1 MLRRKLFLVLGL
13 IVALLLGTAV
23 LAILLLQDVIGDL
36 DRIPHADAAVQTTD
50 QLHDAIGKLR
60 LVAIGL
66 GLVFVIVLNASIMVL
81 ARMTSM
87 ILKPVDKLVDAS
99 RRLAREE
106 YSHRVE
112 LDRRDEFGELAR
124 AYNSLADQLQAN
136 EQRKIETLHQVART
150 LNHELNNAIAIIQL
164 QLKLIERG
172 GAGGDQ
178 LQAERLR
185 EIHAA
190 LARMSRI
197 VVDLTRVRRIVLTD
211 YLSGVKMLDLE
222 RSVEDEPD
230 STRPFVLPAS
240 TTDAA

>member
-1 MLRRKLFLVLGL
+1 MLRRKFLVVLGL
-13 IVALLLGTAV
+13 IVTLLLCTAI

-36 DRIPHADAAVQTTD
+36 DRIPHGEADTASTG

-60 LVAIGL
+60 MVAIGL
-66 GLVFVIVLNASIMVL
+66 GLVFVVVLNASIIVL
-81 ARMTSM
+81 GRMTSM

-99 RRLAREE
+99 RCLAREDF
-106 YSHRVE
+106 SHRVQ

-124 AYNSLADQLQAN
+124 AYNSLAEQLQCN
-136 EQRKIETLHQVART
+136 EERKIETLHQVART

-164 QLKLIERG
+164 QLIMFERG
-172 GAGGDQ
+172 GKNGNQ

-197 VVDLTRVRRIVLTD
+197 VIDLTRVRRIILTD
-211 YLSGVKMLDLE
+211 YISGVKMLDLE
-222 RSVEDEPD
+222 RSVEVEPD
-230 STRPFVLPAS
+230 STRSSAQPAS
-240 TTDAA
+240 STSVT